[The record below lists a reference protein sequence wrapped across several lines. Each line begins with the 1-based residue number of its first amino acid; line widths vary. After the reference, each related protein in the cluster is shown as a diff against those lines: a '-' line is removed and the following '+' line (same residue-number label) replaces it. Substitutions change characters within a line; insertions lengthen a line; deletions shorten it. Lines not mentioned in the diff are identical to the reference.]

1 MNSRF
6 QPVTNAMVE
15 RLARALPSRKRSFR
29 STAWDAA
36 ELRPAARHADDCRLA
51 PGLDRLYLP
60 TGKVGVSPWV
70 NRCVMND
77 LPTFGTHSG
86 AYAYRPRKEA

>member
-1 MNSRF
+1 MSRF
-6 QPVTNAMVE
+6 QPLTNAMVE
-15 RLARALPSRKRSFR
+15 RLARALPSRKKSYRNI
-29 STAWDAA
+29 AWDAA
-36 ELRPAARHADDCRLA
+36 ELRTAARHADDCRLA

-77 LPTFGTHSG
+77 LPTFGTHQG
-86 AYAYRPRKEA
+86 ARAYRPKED